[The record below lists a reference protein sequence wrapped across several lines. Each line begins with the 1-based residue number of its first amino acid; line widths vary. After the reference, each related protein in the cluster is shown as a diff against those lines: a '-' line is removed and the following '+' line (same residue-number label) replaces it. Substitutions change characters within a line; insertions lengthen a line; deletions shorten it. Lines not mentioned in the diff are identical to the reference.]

1 MSLSRTALVFMAFAG
16 ASALPRPITSA
27 APRVRPRTTSVQ
39 LHAARGGATPSLP
52 ASPARTLAAG
62 WGVCGFLGILVQAI
76 GRLAPIA
83 LQPLIQRDLTVL
95 QWGLCVQPSRQSA
108 SPRVCRA
115 GAANLLTLGRV
126 QSVPASCLHPRPA
139 CPDRRYGGSMAM
151 FAYAEGYKA
160 FQLKF
165 SPLVVQRAMTLSR
178 SPSPPLHH
186 TLLAPFYS
194 MGLFHASKKR
204 KIVSWSIS
212 IGVAFIVGAVKRL
225 PYP

>member
-1 MSLSRTALVFMAFAG
+1 MA
-16 ASALPRPITSA
+16 I
-27 APRVRPRTTSVQ
+27 
-39 LHAARGGATPSLP
+39 
-52 ASPARTLAAG
+52 
-62 WGVCGFLGILVQAI
+62 
-76 GRLAPIA
+76 
-83 LQPLIQRDLTVL
+83 
-95 QWGLCVQPSRQSA
+95 
-108 SPRVCRA
+108 
-115 GAANLLTLGRV
+115 
-126 QSVPASCLHPRPA
+126 
-139 CPDRRYGGSMAM
+139 
-151 FAYAEGYKA
+151 FAYVEGYKA

-178 SPSPPLHH
+178 SPPPPLHH